1 MLIPINATR
10 MELLRLRRRLNL
22 ARRGHKLLKDKEEE
36 LMRQILD
43 LLKKV
48 REKRKEVE
56 KNLAEAKKRFYIAS
70 LYENPIFSETAFLIP
85 SFTFELKTRL
95 RRVLN
100 LTLPELEV
108 ELKELGRNY
117 GFFQTSGEL
126 EEGIEMFKKLLPLLL
141 SLAAEEKALSLLFS
155 EITKTKKRVN
165 ALEYLLIPSLE
176 RGVKFITFKLA
187 EREREDLV
195 RLKRIKRE

>member
-1 MLIPINATR
+1 
-10 MELLRLRRRLNL
+10 
-22 ARRGHKLLKDKEEE
+22 
-36 LMRQILD
+36 MRQILD